1 MTGRPRVPGRGENRK
16 DRQRTIKF
24 LLVLVGIL
32 FLGVYLHKIGTMGG
46 PKLWVSSGAMYRS
59 DRVGEPVG
67 ADFTLF
73 WAASY
78 LSLQGNPAEVYDFS
92 HLQAIEQQLFGP
104 EVGLPWPYP
113 PTFLLMVLPLSL
125 LPYLASLAIWLAA
138 TLAVFLIVLWRIGPH
153 PLIFLLTLAFPGTFI
168 NFICGQ
174 NGFLSAALLGGGL
187 LLLDRFPLVAGL
199 LLGLLCFKPHL
210 ALLVPVALLAG
221 RHWKALLGALL
232 SMLGLSGASVLVF
245 GWSVWVAFWHNLPV
259 ALKLLGN
266 DTAPWQK
273 MPSVFAA
280 VMSMG
285 GGFYLAWI
293 LQVTVM
299 IGVVAAVAW
308 VWVRG
313 ASPAMRNSLLIL
325 GLLLFPPHIFNYDLA
340 MLALSASL
348 VGLGRV

>member
-1 MTGRPRVPGRGENRK
+1 MERGLMTGRPQCQGEENRK

-153 PLIFLLTLAFPGTFI
+153 PLIFLLTLAFPGTLI

-199 LLGLLCFKPHL
+199 LPR
-210 ALLVPVALLAG
+210 VA
-221 RHWKALLGALL
+221 
-232 SMLGLSGASVLVF
+232 VL
-245 GWSVWVAFWHNLPV
+245 
-259 ALKLLGN
+259 
-266 DTAPWQK
+266 
-273 MPSVFAA
+273 
-280 VMSMG
+280 
-285 GGFYLAWI
+285 
-293 LQVTVM
+293 
-299 IGVVAAVAW
+299 
-308 VWVRG
+308 
-313 ASPAMRNSLLIL
+313 
-325 GLLLFPPHIFNYDLA
+325 
-340 MLALSASL
+340 
-348 VGLGRV
+348 